1 MLRKR
6 GKSDIW
12 HVDYCYKGKRLRE
25 STKTIDKEKATEYAL
40 NLIAR
45 SGKMKD
51 LHTVT
56 WLQTVERYLTCTQYK
71 SAKER
76 NGDKMKL
83 KWITERLG
91 NPLLDTLKKS
101 EFLTI
106 IEQKLERQSPA
117 TTNRYIAVLN
127 TMFAKAY
134 HEWGWTNSL
143 IKLKT
148 FPEPVH
154 AFNWLTKE
162 RANRLINVCPTWLAG
177 LITFAL
183 ETGLRKSN
191 ILNLRWANVDMEN
204 GICWVNANEAKGKR
218 AIRIPI
224 SNAAMKV
231 LRTQKEYEH
240 TRLGYVFDRDKIQKR
255 VWDKYCKLVGIE
267 NVRFHDLRHT
277 FASWLAQDG
286 VSLYQIKELLGHSD
300 IKSTVRYSHLIPN
313 TNKLVYSQESALC
326 GYATAY

>member
-1 MLRKR
+1 MFNFYLR
-6 GKSDIW
+6 GLIW
-12 HVDYCYKGKRLRE
+12 WVSITYNGKRHRF
-25 STKTIDKEKATEYAL
+25 STKTTDKARAKEVAL
-40 NLIAR
+40 DWTVKR
-45 SGKMKD
+45 GYVKD

-56 WLQTVERYLTCTQYK
+56 WLQTVERYLSCTQHK

-83 KWITERLG
+83 KWITKRLG

-101 EFLTI
+101 EFLAI
-106 IEQKLERQSPA
+106 IEHKLERQSIA
-117 TTNRYIAVLN
+117 TANRYIAVIN
-127 TMFAKAY
+127 TLFSKAY
-134 HEWGWTNSL
+134 HDWGWINSPMK
-143 IKLKT
+143 IKT
-148 FPEPVH
+148 FPETSYS
-154 AFNWLTKE
+154 FSWLTRE
-162 RANRLINVCPTWLAG
+162 QANKLINVCPTWLAG

-300 IKSTVRYSHLIPN
+300 IKSTVRYSHLMPN